1 MGLGEMLEEMN
12 KNRPQP
18 GPHFNGLSPT
28 GRGLIAQA
36 KASWWARQKA
46 AAANDAMA
54 AAAREIANAQV
65 NLQTM
70 PLNQL
75 GDLAARLRREI
86 IQDAQCAELVAA
98 GILSPKRGAEA
109 LVANR
114 LRDAVGAPPQIEVS
128 DAEVRKLAC
137 DRMGETRCSVPCYSA
152 RRHVEKAP
160 KKSKEWERPQDDLA
174 SPAMPFWLV
183 KGEKQN
189 TRSTVAMET
198 SVPSG
203 SLVERANAHLRP
215 RWKNAELRAEL
226 RAKLPG

>member
-1 MGLGEMLEEMN
+1 MGLRKTLEEMN

-28 GRGLIAQA
+28 GGDPTLNGAMKLRQAQA
-36 KASWWARQKA
+36 QAQ
-46 AAANDAMA
+46 
-54 AAAREIANAQV
+54 ANAQV

-75 GDLAARLRREI
+75 GDLATRLRREI
-86 IQDAQCAELVAA
+86 IQDAQDAELVAA

-109 LVANR
+109 LAANR

-152 RRHVEKAP
+152 RRHVEK
-160 KKSKEWERPQDDLA
+160 KLKNSREWKPATDA
-174 SPAMPFWLV
+174 HYIPAMPFWLV

-215 RWKNAELRAEL
+215 RWK
-226 RAKLPG
+226 